1 MDLSNYTNNDTNN
14 DTSNE
19 SDKKNII
26 ITGTNNRYLIKRAN
40 RVKTEIKKRVIMNK
54 YDISDNYL
62 NYTTQLEI
70 IKELYN
76 NNIKEYELPRE
87 KAILKQEIER
97 KIQGYKQQDLL
108 KKKYDEHKFIDITS
122 ILQKLIDNNMQ
133 CYYCNINVVIL
144 YEIVRELTQ
153 WSVDRINNE
162 EGHNKDNFVI
172 SCLNCNI
179 TRRKTNSN
187 KFLLSKQLNLVKK
200 VLL

>member
-1 MDLSNYTNNDTNN
+1 MDLSNDTNNDTNN
-14 DTSNE
+14 DTTNE
-19 SDKKNII
+19 SDKKNIL

-70 IKELYN
+70 IKQLYN
-76 NNIKEYELPRE
+76 NNKKEYELSRE
-87 KAILKQEIER
+87 KTILKQEIER
-97 KIQGYKQQDLL
+97 KIHGYKQQDLL
-108 KKKYDEHKFIDITS
+108 KKKYDESKFIDITS

-200 VLL
+200 V

>member
-1 MDLSNYTNNDTNN
+1 MDPDNNTNNDTN
-14 DTSNE
+14 DE
-19 SDKKNII
+19 SDKKNIL

-40 RVKTEIKKRVIMNK
+40 RVKTEIKKREIMNK
-54 YDISDNYL
+54 YDIDDKYL
-62 NYTTQLEI
+62 NYTTQVEI
-70 IKELYN
+70 IKEIYN
-76 NNIKEYELPRE
+76 NNNKEYELSRE
-87 KAILKQEIER
+87 KKILKQEIER

-108 KKKYDEHKFIDITS
+108 KKKYDENKFIDITN

-133 CYYCNINVVIL
+133 CYYCNCNVFIL

-200 VLL
+200 V

>member
-1 MDLSNYTNNDTNN
+1 MDEDNDTNDTN
-14 DTSNE
+14 DE
-19 SDKKNII
+19 SDKKNIL

-40 RVKTEIKKRVIMNK
+40 RVKTEIKKREIMNK
-54 YDISDNYL
+54 YDIGDKYL

-70 IKELYN
+70 IKEIYDN
-76 NNIKEYELPRE
+76 NNKEYELSRE
-87 KAILKQEIER
+87 KKILKQEIEK
-97 KIQGYKQQDLL
+97 KIQSYKQQDLI
-108 KKKYDEHKFIDITS
+108 KNKYDENKFIDFTS
-122 ILQKLIDNNMQ
+122 VLQKLINNNMQ
-133 CYYCNINVVIL
+133 CYYCNCNVVIL

-200 VLL
+200 V